1 VHVPLNAP
9 NVLTILRVLLIPMM
23 VVALLARSE
32 AGDLLAAAV
41 FAIASVTDGLD
52 GWLAR
57 SRGEVTDFGKMM
69 DPLADKLLI
78 IAALVTLVW
87 LDRLALW
94 VAAVIIIREVAVTIG
109 RARADGVVPAAGW
122 GKLKTGV
129 QVAAILALVAFNP
142 SPAWVDALVYV
153 AVAVTIISGVDF
165 FWNLRHRQEP
175 AEERPAAS
183 SHSRIEV

>member
-1 VHVPLNAP
+1 MHVPLNAP
-9 NVLTILRVLLIPMM
+9 NLLTILRVLLIPMM
-23 VVALLARSE
+23 VIALLARSE

-41 FAIASVTDGLD
+41 FVIASATDGLD

-57 SRGEVTDFGKMM
+57 SRDDVTDFGKVM

-78 IAALVTLVW
+78 AAALVTLVW

-94 VAAVIIIREVAVTIG
+94 VAAVIIVRELAVTIG
-109 RARADGVVPAAGW
+109 RAQADGVVPAAGW

-142 SPAWVDALVYV
+142 SPLWVDVLVYV
-153 AVAVTIISGVDF
+153 MVAVTIISGVDF
-165 FWNLRHRQEP
+165 FWNLRRRQEP
-175 AEERPAAS
+175 AATPAAS
-183 SHSRIEV
+183 SH

>member
-1 VHVPLNAP
+1 MHVPLNAP
-9 NVLTILRVLLIPMM
+9 NVLTILRVLMIPMM

-41 FAIASVTDGLD
+41 FAIASATDGLD

-57 SRGEVTDFGKMM
+57 SRDDVTDFGKMM

-94 VAAVIIIREVAVTIG
+94 VAGVIIVREVAVTIG
-109 RARADGVVPAAGW
+109 RAQADGVVPAAGW

-129 QVAAILALVAFNP
+129 QVAAILALVALNP
-142 SPAWVDALVYV
+142 SPVWVDALVYV

-175 AEERPAAS
+175 ASTPAAS
-183 SHSRIEV
+183 SH